1 MLVLKGMVAA
11 INLLLGGM
19 YIWFGFF
26 SSSGWNNKVP
36 FTVLAILTELNSVL
50 MFI

>member
-1 MLVLKGMVAA
+1 MLVLKGMMATV
-11 INLLLGGM
+11 NLLLGGM

-26 SSSGWNNKVP
+26 NPSGRNNKVP
-36 FTVLAILTELNSVL
+36 FVVMAFLTELNSVL